1 MKKHVS
7 VIDKTYMK
15 SQHVIKLNTK
25 RFDAVSHD
33 GFKFRINLYLLVI
46 AKVDGMMNIT
56 VKTKNALF
64 KRGLKEKP
72 LRVSKVRPNVVD
84 YIEIDL

>member
-15 SQHVIKLNTK
+15 SQHDIKRNTK

-33 GFKFRINLYLLVI
+33 SLKFRINLCLRII
-46 AKVDGMMNIT
+46 AKVDEMTNIT

-64 KRGLKEKP
+64 KRGLKGKP
-72 LRVSKVRPNVVD
+72 MRVSKVRPNVED
-84 YIEIDL
+84 SIGIEL